1 MKVRTAGVFY
11 RPIDTP
17 AGKKGW
23 YVEIFFSYPW
33 YVRDENK
40 EDISKR
46 FDTKTEADNFVAEK
60 MKCLEKKRI
69 F

>member
-33 YVRDENK
+33 YVSDENK
-40 EDISKR
+40 QDISKR
-46 FDTKTEADNFVAEK
+46 FDTKEEADNFFAEK
-60 MKCLEKKRI
+60 MKCLEKKHI

>member
-1 MKVRTAGVFY
+1 MKVRNAGVFY

-17 AGKKGW
+17 AGKQGW
-23 YVEIFFSYPW
+23 YAEIFFSYPW

-40 EDISKR
+40 KDISKR
-46 FDTKTEADNFVAEK
+46 FDTKEEADKFFAEK
-60 MKCLEKKRI
+60 MNRLEKKRI

>member
-17 AGKKGW
+17 AGKQGW
-23 YVEIFFSYPW
+23 YAEIFFSYPW

-40 EDISKR
+40 KDISKR
-46 FDTKTEADNFVAEK
+46 FDTKEEADNFFAEK

>member
-40 EDISKR
+40 KDISKR
-46 FDTKTEADNFVAEK
+46 FDTKSEADEFYADK
-60 MKCLEKKRI
+60 MNRLEKKHV

>member
-33 YVRDENK
+33 YVCDENK
-40 EDISKR
+40 KDISKQ
-46 FDTKTEADNFVAEK
+46 FDTKEEADKFFAEK

>member
-17 AGKKGW
+17 AGKQGW

-40 EDISKR
+40 KDISKR
-46 FDTKTEADNFVAEK
+46 FDTKPEADKFYEDK
-60 MKCLEKKRI
+60 MKCLEKKHI